1 MQGTAANYMA
11 GNLRIGTTTTDGTSL
26 LEVAGNVNFNGSGS
40 RTVSITRD
48 SGSTLQLQSSVTA
61 TGSFIFTSTNG
72 PLNLGAN
79 NTNNFVTITTSGQL
93 GVNSTSPNA
102 SARLQV
108 DSTTQGFL
116 PPRGTNA
123 QRNAIASP
131 AVGLI
136 FYCTD
141 ATEGLYI
148 YTSSGWKSLTMV

>member
-1 MQGTAANYMA
+1 MAGTAANYMA
-11 GNLRIGTTTTDGTSL
+11 GNLSIGTTSSSSALTVQGAIRANNDGSSVGLYVNSNGAVRGIGVLYIDTASGSNADLIFRPNIAEALRMKPNGNILIGTTTD
-26 LEVAGNVNFNGSGS
+26 VAS
-40 RTVSITRD
+40 SI
-48 SGSTLQLQSSVTA
+48 VTM
-61 TGSFIFTSTNG
+61 
-72 PLNLGAN
+72 
-79 NTNNFVTITTSGQL
+79 
-93 GVNSTSPNA
+93 NST
-102 SARLQV
+102 
-108 DSTTQGFL
+108 TKGFL